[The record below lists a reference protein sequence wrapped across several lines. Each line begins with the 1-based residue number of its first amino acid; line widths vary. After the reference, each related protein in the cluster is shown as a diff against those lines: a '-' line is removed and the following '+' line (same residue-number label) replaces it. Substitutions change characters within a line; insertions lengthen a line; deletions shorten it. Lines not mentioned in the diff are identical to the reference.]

1 MDGIQPR
8 VASSFF
14 WSHKNADLKYVY
26 MCRGVDNIDVKAA
39 TSCGIIVVNSPAGNI
54 LAAAEHT
61 IALLLATARNVG
73 KADAGVKAGKWERGK
88 LVGVEVGSKT
98 LGIVGLGKVGME
110 VARMAI
116 GLGMKVSRS
125 RSSEVWLL
133 VENSIDTPIGP
144 WRRPLYECRCCW
156 PKGRG
161 DGQWPGAIAACG
173 GLLDNPYTS
182 GSEYFEP
189 IGGEGVFVDEEVR

>member
-1 MDGIQPR
+1 M
-8 VASSFF
+8 
-14 WSHKNADLKYVY
+14 
-26 MCRGVDNIDVKAA
+26 
-39 TSCGIIVVNSPAGNI
+39 VNSPAGNI

-116 GLGMKVSRS
+116 GLGMKVSCSFS
-125 RSSEVWLL
+125 RRYGFYLKTVL
-133 VENSIDTPIGP
+133 IPPIGP
-144 WRRPLYECRCCW
+144 WCRPLYECRHCW

-161 DGQWPGAIAACG
+161 DGWWPRAIAACG
-173 GLLDNPYTS
+173 GLLDNSYAS
-182 GSEYFEP
+182 GSEYFEFV
-189 IGGEGVFVDEEVR
+189 GGEGVFADEEVR

>member
-1 MDGIQPR
+1 M
-8 VASSFF
+8 
-14 WSHKNADLKYVY
+14 
-26 MCRGVDNIDVKAA
+26 
-39 TSCGIIVVNSPAGNI
+39 VNSPAGNI

-116 GLGMKVSRS
+116 GLGMKVSQSFSRGHGFLYDTVPLIPSNRS
-125 RSSEVWLL
+125 LAWTL
-133 VENSIDTPIGP
+133 I
-144 WRRPLYECRCCW
+144 
-156 PKGRG
+156 
-161 DGQWPGAIAACG
+161 
-173 GLLDNPYTS
+173 
-182 GSEYFEP
+182 
-189 IGGEGVFVDEEVR
+189 

>member
-1 MDGIQPR
+1 MLNPNFTC
-8 VASSFF
+8 S
-14 WSHKNADLKYVY
+14 
-26 MCRGVDNIDVKAA
+26 GVDNIDVKAA

-88 LVGVEVGSKT
+88 LVGIEVGSKT

-116 GLGMKVSRS
+116 GLGMKVCRS
-125 RSSEVWLL
+125 FS
-133 VENSIDTPIGP
+133 
-144 WRRPLYECRCCW
+144 
-156 PKGRG
+156 
-161 DGQWPGAIAACG
+161 
-173 GLLDNPYTS
+173 
-182 GSEYFEP
+182 
-189 IGGEGVFVDEEVR
+189 

>member
-1 MDGIQPR
+1 M
-8 VASSFF
+8 
-14 WSHKNADLKYVY
+14 
-26 MCRGVDNIDVKAA
+26 
-39 TSCGIIVVNSPAGNI
+39 VNSPAGNI

-116 GLGMKVSRS
+116 GLGMKVSRPLS
-125 RSSEVWLL
+125 QNFQRL
-133 VENSIDTPIGP
+133 V
-144 WRRPLYECRCCW
+144 LC
-156 PKGRG
+156 
-161 DGQWPGAIAACG
+161 
-173 GLLDNPYTS
+173 
-182 GSEYFEP
+182 
-189 IGGEGVFVDEEVR
+189 

>member
-1 MDGIQPR
+1 MQKD
-8 VASSFF
+8 SFVIDIPAHVVF
-14 WSHKNADLKYVY
+14 ISLPHMTNSQFTY
-26 MCRGVDNIDVKAA
+26 RGVDNIDVKAA

-116 GLGMKVSRS
+116 GLGMKVSQS
-125 RSSEVWLL
+125 LS
-133 VENSIDTPIGP
+133 G
-144 WRRPLYECRCCW
+144 
-156 PKGRG
+156 GRHG
-161 DGQWPGAIAACG
+161 
-173 GLLDNPYTS
+173 
-182 GSEYFEP
+182 F
-189 IGGEGVFVDEEVR
+189 